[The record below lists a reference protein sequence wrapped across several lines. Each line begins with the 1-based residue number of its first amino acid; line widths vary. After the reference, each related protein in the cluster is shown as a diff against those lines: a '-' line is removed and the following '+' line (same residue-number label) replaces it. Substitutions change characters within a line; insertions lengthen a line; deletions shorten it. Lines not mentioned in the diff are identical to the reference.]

1 MNIFYKFNKLKKL
14 MKDELSISTCRN
26 LKSYSNDF
34 KYEKNVNL
42 MMDFKID
49 IFEDKKSNHATVDSF
64 KDKMICPPKLINEL
78 FESKDRN
85 FRNEFSII
93 KPSIEKPIL
102 YKGSNHYN
110 YKKYHLSFNNIYLV
124 DYQEKTK

>member
-1 MNIFYKFNKLKKL
+1 M
-14 MKDELSISTCRN
+14 C
-26 LKSYSNDF
+26 
-34 KYEKNVNL
+34 
-42 MMDFKID
+42 
-49 IFEDKKSNHATVDSF
+49 
-64 KDKMICPPKLINEL
+64 PKLINEL

-102 YKGSNHYN
+102 YKRSNHYN

-124 DYQEKTK
+124 VYQEKTK

>member
-1 MNIFYKFNKLKKL
+1 M
-14 MKDELSISTCRN
+14 C
-26 LKSYSNDF
+26 
-34 KYEKNVNL
+34 
-42 MMDFKID
+42 
-49 IFEDKKSNHATVDSF
+49 
-64 KDKMICPPKLINEL
+64 PKLINEL

-93 KPSIEKPIL
+93 KPLIEKPIL
-102 YKGSNHYN
+102 NKGSNHYN